1 MEPVQPPISAPEQ
14 PDLIASLGRHPCL
27 GDALC
32 LASAMIQLVRAA
44 GITAGL
50 FCPMFSR
57 LIRAYGASELIAL
70 ETDPGVPSIVPVV
83 HPLHRTKDNLNGH
96 NTFVGAYLA
105 ALGFAFQG
113 RPKVICPS
121 FPVPDPVAALPAGR
135 YVVLQPQARTLG
147 RNDLDRAGLQA
158 VVDEIRQ
165 TLDWPVVVGGAGDT
179 PRELDGADYLLGDV
193 DLLFPL
199 IQRAGLVVGPESAM
213 AHIASGYSVPALI
226 WRAADRA
233 RFMWI
238 FDYPDWIRKLT
249 DNNPAAV
256 SLSLKVLA
264 PVLAAQAGIRDAF
277 RQSGRP
283 DLADRSRLYFQGR
296 EDEFIERWLNTAP
309 TDNVE

>member
-1 MEPVQPPISAPEQ
+1 MEPVHPPINSSEQ
-14 PDLIASLGRHPCL
+14 LDLVASLGRHPCL

-32 LASAMIQLVRAA
+32 LASAMIQLIRAA

-50 FCPMFSR
+50 YCPLFSR
-57 LIRAYGASELIAL
+57 LVRAYRASGLVAL
-70 ETDPGVPSIVPVV
+70 ETDPEVPSIVPIV

-121 FPVPDPVAALPAGR
+121 FPVPDQVANLPAGR

-147 RNDLDRAGLQA
+147 RNDLDRAGLQTVA
-158 VVDEIRQ
+158 KAIKGA
-165 TLDWPVVVGGAGDT
+165 LGWPVVVGGAEDT
-179 PRELDGADYLLGDV
+179 PRDLTGVDYLLGDV

-199 IQRAGLVVGPESAM
+199 IRRAGLVVGPESAM
-213 AHIASGYSVPALI
+213 AHIAAGYSVPALI

-238 FDYPDWIRKLT
+238 FDYPDWIRKLA
-249 DNNPAAV
+249 DNDPAAV

-264 PVLAAQAGIRDAF
+264 PILTAQAGIRDAF
-277 RQSGRP
+277 IQRGRP
-283 DLADRSRLYFQGR
+283 DLADRSRLYFQEK
-296 EDEFIERWLNTAP
+296 EDEFIERWLDAGPEN
-309 TDNVE
+309 NGE